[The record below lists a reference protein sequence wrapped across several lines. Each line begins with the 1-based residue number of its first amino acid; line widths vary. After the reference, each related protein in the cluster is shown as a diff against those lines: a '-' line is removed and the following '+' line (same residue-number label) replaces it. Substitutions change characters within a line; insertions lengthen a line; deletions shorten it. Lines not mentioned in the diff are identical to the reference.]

1 MISDVF
7 DVGFGVE
14 GEKFQSLTWIMK
26 DLHIF
31 GGKSL
36 SSREC
41 CLSFFFFI
49 YTFWVLLIMMVPII
63 GFISIF
69 LFVLSIF

>member
-36 SSREC
+36 S
-41 CLSFFFFI
+41 
-49 YTFWVLLIMMVPII
+49 
-63 GFISIF
+63 
-69 LFVLSIF
+69 

>member
-1 MISDVF
+1 MISDAF

-41 CLSFFFFI
+41 CLFFFYI
-49 YTFWVLLIMMVPII
+49 LS
-63 GFISIF
+63 GFC
-69 LFVLSIF
+69 